1 MNQKL
6 FRSQTIL
13 AICILILSI
22 IPVIAIGPYLHM
34 FADDY
39 VFGAPVY
46 KTWMTTH
53 SFGACLQSAWAESM
67 HIYHTWQGTYSACFL
82 MAMQPGIFGKYWL
95 VPIILCGGL
104 ITSTYT
110 LAYMILRKLLHVSKM
125 EYAFV
130 STLFILMTVQFVW
143 SYYDAFFWYNGAMY
157 YTLYYSLSLFLAS
170 LLIAFHLTK
179 RISYKVIIALVSII
193 LTVFIAGGNFVTGLG
208 MPAILFVAIIW
219 MYVEKKK
226 LPTFPVVILLIYVA
240 AFAFSVFAPGNA
252 VRQATVT
259 DKPNFLSAF
268 FMAIGK
274 GTEFLSDA
282 IGIMEI
288 LVFLILIPVLAQ
300 LAKKSQFKFSHPW
313 ICLVVSYLLYC
324 AFVFPNCFAMGTRGA
339 DRTQNVYFYVHLW
352 MFCFNIYYLAGALIR
367 NAAAHEPVSLA
378 ITNLIQAIK
387 QKYAKYLKWQPIYFV
402 VVLILSITAK
412 PTTANRTFSLLKK
425 GQAQKLDLEMKQ
437 REKAILSSKTER
449 LVLQPL
455 TVKMPSD
462 AFHDITIYPGY
473 WINRGMANY
482 YNKKT
487 IVALPFDDP
496 DESPAQ
502 LLQRCREEV
511 GPGGMT
517 FQEKWNP

>member
-6 FRSQTIL
+6 FRGQTSL

-22 IPVIAIGPYLHM
+22 IPIIAVGPYLHM

-46 KTWMTTH
+46 KTWVATH
-53 SFGACLQSAWAESM
+53 SLGACLQSAWAESM

-82 MAMQPGIFGKYWL
+82 MALQPGIFGKYWL
-95 VPIILCGGL
+95 VPVILCGG
-104 ITSTYT
+104 IIISTYT

-130 STLFILMTVQFVW
+130 STLFVLMTVQCVW

-170 LLIAFHLTK
+170 LLIAYHLAQ
-179 RISYKVIIALVSII
+179 RIPYKVIIALASIVMTI
-193 LTVFIAGGNFVTGLG
+193 FIAGGNFVTGLG

-219 MYVEKKK
+219 KYLEKKK
-226 LPTFPVVILLIYVA
+226 LPLFPIAILLIYA
-240 AFAFSVFAPGNA
+240 IAFAFSVFAPGNA

-259 DKPNFLSAF
+259 DKPNFVAAF

-282 IGIMEI
+282 IGIIEI
-288 LVFLILIPVLAQ
+288 LIFTILIPVLAR
-300 LAKKSQFKFSHPW
+300 LAKKSHFKFSHPW
-313 ICLVVSYLLYC
+313 ICLVVSFLLYYV
-324 AFVFPNCFAMGTRGA
+324 FVFPNCFAMGTRGA
-339 DRTQNVYFYVHLW
+339 ARTQNVYFYVHLW
-352 MFCFNIYYLAGALIR
+352 LFCFNIYYLSGALIR
-367 NAAAHEPVSLA
+367 QAAQQEPVSLA
-378 ITNLIQAIK
+378 IMNLIQAIK
-387 QKYAKYLKWQPIYFV
+387 QKYAKYLKWQPLYFV
-402 VVLILSITAK
+402 AVMILVITAK
-412 PTTANRTFSLLKK
+412 PTTTNRTLTLLRK
-425 GQAQKLDLEMKQ
+425 GKVQKLDQEMQ
-437 REKAILSSKTER
+437 LREKAILSSKTAN

-482 YNKKT
+482 YGKKT
-487 IVALPFDDP
+487 IVALPYDDP

-517 FQEKWNP
+517 FIEK

>member
-46 KTWMTTH
+46 QTWTATH
-53 SFGACLQSAWAESM
+53 SLGACIQSAWAESM

-82 MAMQPGIFGKYWL
+82 MALQPGIFGKYWL

-130 STLFILMTVQFVW
+130 STLFVLMTVQFVW
-143 SYYDAFFWYNGAMY
+143 SYYDALYWYNGAMY

-170 LLIAFHLTK
+170 LLIGFQLTK
-179 RISYKVIIALVSII
+179 RILPKVLIALASII
-193 LTVFIAGGNFVTGLG
+193 LTLFIAGGNFVTGLG
-208 MPAILFVAIIW
+208 MPAILFVAIVW
-219 MYVEKKK
+219 MFWEKKK
-226 LPTFPVVILLIYVA
+226 LPAFPLAILLVYAI

-274 GTEFLSDA
+274 GTEFLADA

-288 LVFLILIPVLAQ
+288 LVFTILMPVLAR
-300 LAKKSQFKFSHPW
+300 LAKKSPFQFSHPW
-313 ICLVVSYLLYC
+313 LCLLVSYLLYC

-339 DRTQNVYFYVHLW
+339 ARTQNVYFYVHLW
-352 MFCFNIYYLAGALIR
+352 MFCFNIYYLSGALIR
-367 NAAAHEPVSLA
+367 NAANQEPVSMA
-378 ITNLIQAIK
+378 ILNLIEVIK
-387 QKYAKYLKWQPIYFV
+387 QKYAKYLKWQPLYFV
-402 VVLILSITAK
+402 LVMVLTVTAK
-412 PTTANRTFSLLKK
+412 PTTANRTLTLLRK
-425 GQAQKLDLEMKQ
+425 GTVQKLDQEMKQ
-437 REKAILSSKTER
+437 REKAILNSKTTAS

-482 YNKKT
+482 YGKKKV
-487 IVALPFDDP
+487 VALPFDDP
-496 DESPAQ
+496 DESSAQ

-517 FQEKWNP
+517 FIETY